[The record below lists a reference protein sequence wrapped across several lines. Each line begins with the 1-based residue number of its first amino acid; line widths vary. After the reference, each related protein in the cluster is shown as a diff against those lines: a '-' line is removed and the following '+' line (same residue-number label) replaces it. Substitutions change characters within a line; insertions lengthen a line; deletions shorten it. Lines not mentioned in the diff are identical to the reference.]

1 VGFHNLCDPRI
12 SHTRAHFNFFCELI
26 EMLQNAS
33 LEKRISCFS
42 KVLSLRVNK
51 TDVKRLSDRSL
62 EVGVLLETRTLI
74 SLPGALTH
82 THTHNSWSVFTHS
95 AYKHSTH
102 QPPKKYYRKTLSGRF
117 VPHAASFQCMPLLD
131 KNNRLL
137 T

>member
-1 VGFHNLCDPRI
+1 LACGVSQPLLYPRI

-33 LEKRISCFS
+33 LEKRISCFL

-82 THTHNSWSVFTHS
+82 TALGAFLHTQR
-95 AYKHSTH
+95 AYKHKTH
-102 QPPKKYYRKTLSGRF
+102 QPPKNYFIEKRSAR
-117 VPHAASFQCMPLLD
+117 SFCATRCSI
-131 KNNRLL
+131 KI
-137 T
+137 TAC